1 MLNEDFVQTHK
12 SNSQESSPNPV
23 LMQQHTNTEFEEQQQ
38 QNSTTNGS
46 SHDNT
51 QFSYPN
57 SPKPT
62 GIVLP
67 HHQNS
72 GTVGTKHSSYHATI
86 TNSNKRR
93 SRRPSFT
100 VISTSSF
107 NIEPPPQNRLAFIN
121 AVKTAW
127 SLQIKRGRRKMNI
140 NNKSNSTKFNN
151 QTSISTL
158 SPSNSSGINSVSNSS
173 SGSDISIV
181 KNKLDFPPIT
191 AEALSE
197 LHISQL
203 FKSLQIRHDL
213 LIDPNLTFRPNLTKE
228 KSEESD
234 IYWRRL
240 DYLIKFC
247 STKTTE
253 ESDDHYQLIFLVR
266 NLLTELSL
274 ILVSLISPFPH
285 HPTTSFIWNWP
296 QQITEN
302 CILSILD
309 PDLVHQQLTQG
320 CLNVDFKFTFLN
332 SILKPLCPEQAI
344 KVQKLVDDN
353 EYARALELSFLT
365 LELIKLD
372 CANKALHYYRPYLIE
387 TGTSLEWKIF
397 LNQLDNGEVNTQSV
411 IDWLKCTYN
420 RLGQDAKFIEVFRT
434 GIINLVTDD
443 LETVSALSL
452 STSSFPITFCYD
464 EKRIKH
470 QMRHEF
476 QNIIVIGLLLMPYR
490 LMAGKKAKQSDLS
503 QLKTTYSKLLKDA
516 SIASGR
522 VSCFHLAL
530 HACNAAKQL
539 VLTKDDVI
547 EQARY
552 WSNWMNQ
559 NLRNT
564 SPVYK
569 IMYDRVRNIL
579 YESMSVGGNEEE
591 LSYNH
596 ATVGLEKEIAKLGK
610 KLSLIADYNL
620 RTFGSLYTYLL
631 PSVRQK
637 KV

>member
-38 QNSTTNGS
+38 QNSTTN
-46 SHDNT
+46 SHENT
-51 QFSYPN
+51 EFNYPN

-62 GIVLP
+62 GIMLS
-67 HHQNS
+67 HQQNS
-72 GTVGTKHSSYHATI
+72 STIGTKNSSYHATI
-86 TNSNKRR
+86 VNSNKRR
-93 SRRPSFT
+93 LRRPSFT
-100 VISTSSF
+100 VISTSL

-127 SLQIKRGRRKMNI
+127 SLQIKRGKRKTSI
-140 NNKSNSTKFNN
+140 NNKSNSIKFKS
-151 QTSISTL
+151 QASTSTL
-158 SPSNSSGINSVSNSS
+158 SPSNSSGISSISNSS

-197 LHISQL
+197 LHVSQL

-234 IYWRRL
+234 IYWSRL

-247 STKTTE
+247 STKTAE

-320 CLNVDFKFTFLN
+320 CLTVDFKFNFLT

-365 LELIKLD
+365 LELIKLVRSKVNPVENE
-372 CANKALHYYRPYLIE
+372 ANMH
-387 TGTSLEWKIF
+387 
-397 LNQLDNGEVNTQSV
+397 
-411 IDWLKCTYN
+411 
-420 RLGQDAKFIEVFRT
+420 
-434 GIINLVTDD
+434 
-443 LETVSALSL
+443 
-452 STSSFPITFCYD
+452 
-464 EKRIKH
+464 
-470 QMRHEF
+470 
-476 QNIIVIGLLLMPYR
+476 
-490 LMAGKKAKQSDLS
+490 
-503 QLKTTYSKLLKDA
+503 
-516 SIASGR
+516 
-522 VSCFHLAL
+522 
-530 HACNAAKQL
+530 
-539 VLTKDDVI
+539 
-547 EQARY
+547 
-552 WSNWMNQ
+552 
-559 NLRNT
+559 
-564 SPVYK
+564 
-569 IMYDRVRNIL
+569 
-579 YESMSVGGNEEE
+579 
-591 LSYNH
+591 
-596 ATVGLEKEIAKLGK
+596 
-610 KLSLIADYNL
+610 
-620 RTFGSLYTYLL
+620 
-631 PSVRQK
+631 
-637 KV
+637 